1 VRSLAAPNTEI
12 VRGDVLDAA
21 SLEAALEGIHTAYYL
36 VHSMDA
42 AGRFVDLDRRAA
54 RMFAEAAAA
63 RRVRRII
70 YLGGLGDPADDLSQ
84 HLRSRQE
91 VGRILGSTG
100 VEVIELRA
108 SIVIGSG
115 SLSFEMIRA
124 LVERLP
130 VMITPRWV
138 SVTAQPIAIDDLLD
152 YLVAAL
158 DLPGGSGG
166 VIEIGGADTVS
177 YGEIMREY
185 ARQRGLRRL
194 LISVPALS
202 PRLSSLWLGLVTPLY
217 ARVGR
222 ILIESIRHPTLVR
235 DPSPAG
241 RFPIRPRGVGEAIRM
256 AIAFEEREFAETRWS
271 DTLARAGVSRDRGDA
286 QVGTRLVDSRT
297 RRVGVGVARAFAPIR
312 KIGGESGWYYG
323 NWLWKLRGIL
333 DLLVGGIGMRR
344 GRRDPQD
351 LRVGDVID
359 FWRVERFVPDQLLCL
374 AAEMKMPGRAWLEFE
389 VIPDGTGSMIRQTAI
404 FAPSGLFGL
413 AYWYSLY
420 PLHRVIFE
428 GMLRRIA
435 ERSLQDPTSGQSL
448 RNGGRAVIA

>member
-1 VRSLAAPNTEI
+1 
-12 VRGDVLDAA
+12 
-21 SLEAALEGIHTAYYL
+21 
-36 VHSMDA
+36 
-42 AGRFVDLDRRAA
+42 
-54 RMFAEAAAA
+54 
-63 RRVRRII
+63 
-70 YLGGLGDPADDLSQ
+70 
-84 HLRSRQE
+84 
-91 VGRILGSTG
+91 
-100 VEVIELRA
+100 
-108 SIVIGSG
+108 
-115 SLSFEMIRA
+115 
-124 LVERLP
+124 
-130 VMITPRWV
+130 
-138 SVTAQPIAIDDLLD
+138 
-152 YLVAAL
+152 
-158 DLPGGSGG
+158 
-166 VIEIGGADTVS
+166 
-177 YGEIMREY
+177 
-185 ARQRGLRRL
+185 
-194 LISVPALS
+194 
-202 PRLSSLWLGLVTPLY
+202 
-217 ARVGR
+217 
-222 ILIESIRHPTLVR
+222 
-235 DPSPAG
+235 
-241 RFPIRPRGVGEAIRM
+241 
-256 AIAFEEREFAETRWS
+256 
-271 DTLARAGVSRDRGDA
+271 
-286 QVGTRLVDSRT
+286 
-297 RRVGVGVARAFAPIR
+297 VGVGVARAFAPIR